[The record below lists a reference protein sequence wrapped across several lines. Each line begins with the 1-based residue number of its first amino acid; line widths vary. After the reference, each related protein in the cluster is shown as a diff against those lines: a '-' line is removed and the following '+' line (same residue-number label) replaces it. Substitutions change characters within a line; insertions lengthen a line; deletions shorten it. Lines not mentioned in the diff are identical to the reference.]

1 MSVLLVEHEAY
12 FQHPSHNP
20 FPKKANLSSYYG
32 YLTLPIDYRACP
44 PLMGQTSIVFF
55 LICILIYTYGI
66 LATESIKEL

>member
-32 YLTLPIDYRACP
+32 YLTLTYPSIIV
-44 PLMGQTSIVFF
+44 LVHLWWVKLFSIVFF
-55 LICILIYTYGI
+55 LIYILIYT
-66 LATESIKEL
+66 